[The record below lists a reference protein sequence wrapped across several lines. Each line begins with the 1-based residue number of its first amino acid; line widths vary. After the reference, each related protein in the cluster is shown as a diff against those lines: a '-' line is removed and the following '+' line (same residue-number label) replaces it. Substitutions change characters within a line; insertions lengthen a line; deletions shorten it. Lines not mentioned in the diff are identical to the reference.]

1 MTLLQERASA
11 FIRLPAECMQL
22 SQKQLSRMHGAAA
35 ISYAANSLNVLLSC
49 HSTNSCLAKAWH
61 ACSPCMR
68 ALHLHRFAVYFSLTF
83 SAVIMRLNTRCIQIS
98 RGLCEL
104 QAIHLLPRY
113 CIRPSLS
120 ACLFTFC
127 TAIRPL
133 QPCIPHSKLLKYVF
147 LHFSGSNCFPLKIT
161 KNHFHMKWLL
171 PACTPLPGPC
181 CMLGWLSYLFQQLIQ
196 RASSPDHPPAAVLI
210 FSIFSDASSPS
221 LICCIIVGWRLHNAI

>member
-11 FIRLPAECMQL
+11 FIRLPAESMQL

-49 HSTNSCLAKAWH
+49 HSTNSCLATAWH

-113 CIRPSLS
+113 SPVPERV
-120 ACLFTFC
+120 
-127 TAIRPL
+127 PL
-133 QPCIPHSKLLKYVF
+133 HLLHRNQAAAA
-147 LHFSGSNCFPLKIT
+147 LHTPLKAF
-161 KNHFHMKWLL
+161 K
-171 PACTPLPGPC
+171 
-181 CMLGWLSYLFQQLIQ
+181 
-196 RASSPDHPPAAVLI
+196 I
-210 FSIFSDASSPS
+210 FISTFF
-221 LICCIIVGWRLHNAI
+221 RL